1 MNRRRK
7 LGEIFIEQGLITE
20 KTLARVLDRS
30 KRLGKKLGIVLEDM
44 ELVTGEE
51 LAAAL
56 ASQYGC
62 KVMSDF
68 ARFQFPKELFQLIP
82 LDVATQHL
90 LFPLKIENGRLA
102 LAMSDPTETKIV
114 GNIAANNNLKVVP
127 FIATRRDIIAAICR
141 HYLGRD
147 SSDTDQTT
155 VLVVEDNK
163 LISTMVSNV
172 LQREGYR
179 VVVAVDGMEAYR
191 LALAERPQVIIT
203 DKELPKM
210 DGYALLNA
218 LRNIPETAH
227 IPMLLLTGNATGE
240 EEARAFEKGFFDFMA
255 KPVKEATLITRL
267 KRALQS
273 VENIGMLPR

>member
-1 MNRRRK
+1 MSGRK
-7 LGEIFIEQGLITE
+7 RLGEIFIEQGLITE
-20 KTLARVLDRS
+20 ATLKRVLVRA

-44 ELVTGEE
+44 ELITGEE

-68 ARFQFPKELFQLIP
+68 ARYQFPRELLQLIP
-82 LDVATQHL
+82 LDVATQYL

-114 GNIAANNNLKVVP
+114 GNIAANHNLKVVP
-127 FIATRRDIIAAICR
+127 FIATRRDIIAAIGR

-147 SSDTDQTT
+147 AVEPDQTT
-155 VLVVEDNK
+155 ALVVEDNK
-163 LISTMVSNV
+163 LISTMVSNI
-172 LQREGYR
+172 LQRAGYR
-179 VVVAVDGMEAYR
+179 VILAVDGMEAYR
-191 LALAERPQVIIT
+191 LAVAERPQVIIT

-210 DGYALLNA
+210 DGYALLSA
-218 LRNIPETAH
+218 LRNIPETAY
-227 IPMLLLTGNATGE
+227 IPMLLLTGNASGE

-255 KPVKEATLITRL
+255 KPVKEATLVTRV
-267 KRALQS
+267 KRALHS
-273 VENIGMLPR
+273 VENICGFPR